1 MRLKAKKGYAL
12 IVALSLPVII
22 VLIKQE
28 DKFGVHVNFDFDFD
42 FDFDFA
48 TRDYDTFRLFILKH
62 RQFLLRL

>member
-1 MRLKAKKGYAL
+1 MRLKSKKGYAL

-22 VLIKQE
+22 VLIKQK
-28 DKFGVHVNFDFDFD
+28 DKFGVHVD

>member
-42 FDFDFA
+42 FA

>member
-1 MRLKAKKGYAL
+1 MRLKSKKGYAL

-42 FDFDFA
+42 FA